1 MFAYLDDARK
11 GNLGLSVPLCVSA
24 GVEKGAEI
32 KIPSAQMLE
41 ATSKRKKKT
50 SERHILKR
58 GLGLSSRKT

>member
-41 ATSKRKKKT
+41 ATSKRKKKHQRDT
-50 SERHILKR
+50 FLKED
-58 GLGLSSRKT
+58 LD

>member
-11 GNLGLSVPLCVSA
+11 GNLGLSVPLCVSP

-41 ATSKRKKKT
+41 ATSKRKKNIRET
-50 SERHILKR
+50 HS
-58 GLGLSSRKT
+58 